1 MQKMREHN
9 FDKLKMLFLFLLFLP
24 LLFLPKISLKLFQ
37 NITLEI
43 HKNESFAKNMLVF
56 LGGYN
61 NAENLIHE

>member
-56 LGGYN
+56 L
-61 NAENLIHE
+61 